1 MKSGDYMQRL
11 FQSKRFKA
19 FLAIIAALLVGVI
32 LSLVTSSHSSPASSL
47 SGYVLKP
54 VQKLSAF
61 VSEKMLD
68 FSLSFRSSNSYRE
81 RIDELE
87 AQIAQY
93 EKELVDYEQTKHKLE
108 SYQSVLGL
116 KEENPDYELLPADII
131 GRDSLD
137 VFNSFMIDKG
147 SADGVKVNDPVVY
160 GSYVVGVVHSVK
172 RSYSVVW
179 TVFNPKVNISAYETR
194 TREAGYSTTTTELAL
209 EGKCL
214 FSGLD
219 KTTNVAVGGQVC
231 TSGLGR
237 IYPKGL
243 IIGKITEITDS
254 TYNASVNAVIEPV
267 IDLTELEDV
276 FVITDFDEQ
285 DIADIDDDDTA
296 QAD

>member
-1 MKSGDYMQRL
+1 MQRL

-19 FLAIIAALLVGVI
+19 FLSIVAALLVGVI
-32 LSLVTSSHSSPASSL
+32 ISLAVSSHSSPVTSAAGL
-47 SGYVLKP
+47 ILEP

-68 FSLSFRSSNSYRE
+68 LSLSFRSSNTYRE

-87 AQIAQY
+87 EQIAQY
-93 EKELVDYEQTKHKLE
+93 EKELVDYEQTKQKLQ

-116 KEENPDYELLPADII
+116 KEENPDYELLPSDVI

-137 VFNSFMIDKG
+137 AFHSFMIDKG
-147 SADGVKVNDPVVY
+147 SSDGVRVNDPVVY

-172 RSYSVVW
+172 PTYSVVW

-194 TREAGYSTTTTELAL
+194 TREAGYSTTTTELAS
-209 EGKCL
+209 ERKCL
-214 FSGLD
+214 FAGLD

-231 TSGLGR
+231 TSGIGG

-243 IIGKITEITDS
+243 IIGKISEITDS
-254 TYNASVNAVIEPV
+254 KYDASVNAVLEPV

-276 FVITDFDEQ
+276 FVITDFEEQ
-285 DIADIDDDDTA
+285 DIADIGTEEEPAAND
-296 QAD
+296 

>member
-1 MKSGDYMQRL
+1 MQRL
-11 FQSKRFKA
+11 FQSKRFKT
-19 FLAIIAALLVGVI
+19 FLIIVVALLVGVV
-32 LSLVTSSHSSPASSL
+32 LSVVTSSHSSPVSSVT
-47 SGYVLKP
+47 GFVLKP
-54 VQKLSAF
+54 VQKLSSF
-61 VSEKMLD
+61 VSDKMLD

-81 RIDELE
+81 KIDELE
-87 AQIAQY
+87 NKIAQY
-93 EKELVDYEQTKHKLE
+93 EKELVDYEQTKQKLE

-137 VFNSFMIDKG
+137 TFYSFMIDKG
-147 SADGVKVNDPVVY
+147 ASDGVKVNAPVVY

-172 RSYSVVW
+172 ATYSVVW

-194 TREAGYSTTTTELAL
+194 TREAGYSTTTTELSL
-209 EGKCL
+209 EKKCL

-231 TSGLGR
+231 TSGLGG

-243 IIGKITEITDS
+243 IIGKIASITDGK
-254 TYNASVNAVIEPV
+254 YDASVNAVIEPT

-276 FVITDFDEQ
+276 FVITDFEEQ
-285 DIADIDDDDTA
+285 NIGNEEEADITVREE
-296 QAD
+296 